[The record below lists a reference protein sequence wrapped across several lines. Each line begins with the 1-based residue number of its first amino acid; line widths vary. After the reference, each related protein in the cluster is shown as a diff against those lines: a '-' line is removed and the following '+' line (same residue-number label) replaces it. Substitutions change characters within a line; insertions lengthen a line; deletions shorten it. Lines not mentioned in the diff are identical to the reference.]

1 MKKTNKLL
9 SILSAAWMIIL
20 LVVFSYSWVAR
31 NWTPS
36 LSQEQ
41 ISIASTGALLIG
53 LSNDTTYNSVSL
65 NQVVGVDSF
74 TFKQVSSVD
83 GKTFHTV
90 NFVPALQ
97 NKPPL
102 FTGEDVK
109 GRYIDV
115 NFYLKSQVSNDNAL
129 NKSKYVFI
137 HPDTKIIDTQTGQN
151 ISKAIRMA
159 ITIDGV
165 NSNEPYILGRTN
177 DDKDNIDYST
187 WAALPDAQGKPLY
200 VKFPDDQTYNPD
212 AADQQKV
219 YNLNYFHGGRTTY
232 DGDGNHQNDYNFT
245 VDPTRTLLTIAP
257 GEIRQVNLKIWLE
270 GGDANCID
278 GIAGKS
284 FSIMLKFDSVEKN

>member
-1 MKKTNKLL
+1 MKKTKKLL
-9 SILSAAWMIIL
+9 PILSAAWIIIL
-20 LVVFSYSWVAR
+20 LIVFSYSWVAR

-36 LSQEQ
+36 LSEDQ

-53 LSNDTTYNSVSL
+53 LSDDSTYNSVSL
-65 NQVVGVDSF
+65 NQIVGVDSF

-97 NKPPL
+97 NKPPV
-102 FTGEDVK
+102 FTDDDVK

-137 HPDTKIIDTQTGQN
+137 HPDTEIVDTETGQE

-165 NSNEPYILGRTN
+165 NNNNPFILGRT
-177 DDKDNIDYST
+177 DDGINTIDYTT
-187 WAALPDAQGKPLY
+187 WAAKSDAQDKPLY
-200 VKFPDDQTYNPD
+200 VDYPTNLAYNPD
-212 AADQQKV
+212 ATALQTV
-219 YNLNYFHGGRTTY
+219 YSLHYFNGGRTTY
-232 DGDGNHQNDYNFT
+232 DNDDNPEDDYDFT
-245 VDPTRTLLTIAP
+245 IDTSRVLLTIAP
-257 GEIRQVNLKIWLE
+257 GEIRQVNLRIWLE
-270 GGDANCID
+270 GGDEHCID

-284 FSIMLKFDSVEKN
+284 FSIVLKFDSVEID